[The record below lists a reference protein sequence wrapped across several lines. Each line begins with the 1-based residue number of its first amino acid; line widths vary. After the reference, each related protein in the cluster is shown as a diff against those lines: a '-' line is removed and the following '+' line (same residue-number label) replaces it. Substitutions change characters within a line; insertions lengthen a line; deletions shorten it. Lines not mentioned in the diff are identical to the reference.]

1 MEEQFDQL
9 LEDLLE
15 ENSNLRLANQRLQ
28 AMVPQL
34 RKDFLQERAWR
45 TKFQIV
51 YLEGLKA
58 EAEAELKE
66 LTHGR

>member
-1 MEEQFDQL
+1 MEEQFEQL

-15 ENSNLRLANQRLQ
+15 ENGGLKMMNQRLQ
-28 AMVPQL
+28 EVVTQL
-34 RKDFLQERAWR
+34 RRDFLQERIWR
-45 TKFQIV
+45 TRFQIA

-66 LTHGR
+66 MAHGE

>member
-1 MEEQFDQL
+1 MEEQLDRL

-15 ENSNLRLANQRLQ
+15 ENGDLRLVNQRLQ
-28 AMVPQL
+28 ELVTQL
-34 RKDFLQERAWR
+34 RRDFLQERIWR

-58 EAEAELKE
+58 EAEAELQGMA
-66 LTHGR
+66 HGG

>member
-1 MEEQFDQL
+1 MEEQFDRL

-15 ENSNLRLANQRLQ
+15 ENGDLKLAKDRLTKLVTRLRRE
-28 AMVPQL
+28 
-34 RKDFLQERAWR
+34 FLQERVWR
-45 TKFQIV
+45 TRFQIA

-66 LTHGR
+66 MTHE

>member
-1 MEEQFDQL
+1 MEEQIERL

-15 ENSNLRLANQRLQ
+15 ENGDLRLANQQLTNL
-28 AMVPQL
+28 VTQL
-34 RKDFLQERAWR
+34 RRDFLQERIWR
-45 TKFQIV
+45 AKFQV
-51 YLEGLKA
+51 AFLEGLKA